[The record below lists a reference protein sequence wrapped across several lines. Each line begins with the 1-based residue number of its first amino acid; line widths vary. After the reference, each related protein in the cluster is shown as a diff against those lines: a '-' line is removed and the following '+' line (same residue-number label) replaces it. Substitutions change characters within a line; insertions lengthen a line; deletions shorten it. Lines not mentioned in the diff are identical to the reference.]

1 MWCSYVKIRKKLYL
15 IGLLLHKICQ
25 LAEVDVVES
34 TIGVYPG
41 EDDDNVVTGA
51 DCNKAAFL

>member
-1 MWCSYVKIRKKLYL
+1 M
-15 IGLLLHKICQ
+15 GLLHMICQ
-25 LAEVDVVES
+25 LAEVDVVVS